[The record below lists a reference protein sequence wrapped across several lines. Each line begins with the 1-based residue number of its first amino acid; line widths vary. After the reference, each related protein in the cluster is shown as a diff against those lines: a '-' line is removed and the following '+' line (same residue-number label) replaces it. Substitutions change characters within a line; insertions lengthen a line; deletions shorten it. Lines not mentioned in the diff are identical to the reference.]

1 MVPAKDAI
9 LFKAYFSASGAS
21 ADQNKGIWRFYLY
34 EEDGNRHSTIDD
46 E

>member
-1 MVPAKDAI
+1 MVTAKDAKF
-9 LFKAYFSASGAS
+9 FKAHFLASGAS
-21 ADQNKGIWRFYLY
+21 ADKNKGIWRIDLY